1 MIFCHKA
8 SLFRGS
14 YSKVVSARAKEDQ
27 VHTEDNL
34 TCSQTI
40 GGSNKIHALPQSSNK
55 AKPHNNTSKSANVV
69 VDVGWTWLQFEEYAF
84 HTTLTQC
91 ACEIWSL
98 RNWIPEYCGRR
109 MWPEAT
115 TPMIFYLV
123 LNDFGRKLIDWL
135 LKKIEWSR
143 QTKSLNLSWTKIF

>member
-8 SLFRGS
+8 SLFCGS

-40 GGSNKIHALPQSSNK
+40 GGSNKIHVLPQSSNK
-55 AKPHNNTSKSANVV
+55 AKPHNNTSKAANVV
-69 VDVGWTWLQFEEYAF
+69 VDVGWTWLQFEAIRFPHYIDS
-84 HTTLTQC
+84 
-91 ACEIWSL
+91 CEIWSL
-98 RNWIPEYCGRR
+98 RNWIPVYCGRR

-115 TPMIFYLV
+115 TPMMFYLV
-123 LNDFGRKLIDWL
+123 LKDFGRKLIDWL
-135 LKKIEWSR
+135 SKKIESSR